1 MKCRTLRAKCFS
13 TLVGHPFIHLAYA
26 YEYGSKEVATQALS
40 LGCTEYDGFHGLI
53 DHPSPDNSNYKTTSL
68 AEIMQRIH
76 TDTRFDNIFALPG
89 ITNTELLAQKYL
101 HVVLEH
107 WNAWE
112 VVDPLQQLEQICDLS
127 VLLAISTGDAVSSF
141 DFFCIH
147 LMTVAHAIRLLW
159 VHIPQERHASILKQ
173 FALFQMVQYINQLR
187 PAFGIERIESVEL
200 KGRDWEWVYSTALKH
215 KWALDSHFFKVV
227 RAPKVMQDT
236 YGAKDGFYLK
246 AALKFLDEFRGWEGF
261 GAGVAGFDPSKDGYI
276 PE

>member
-1 MKCRTLRAKCFS
+1 MLSNVRI
-13 TLVGHPFIHLAYA
+13 VGHPFIHLAYA

-40 LGCTEYDGFHGLI
+40 LGCTEYDAFHGLI
-53 DHPSPDNSNYKTTSL
+53 DHDSPDNSTYKTTSL
-68 AEIMQRIH
+68 AEVMQRIH
-76 TDTRFDNIFALPG
+76 DDKRFDGIFELPG

-107 WNAWE
+107 WNAWQ
-112 VVDPLQQLEQICDLS
+112 VVDPLQQLEHICDLS
-127 VLLAISTGDAVSSF
+127 VLLAISTGDPGPSF

-147 LMTVAHAIRLLW
+147 IMTVAHAIRLLW
-159 VHIPQERHASILKQ
+159 TYIPQERHASILKQ
-173 FALFQMVQYINQLR
+173 YALFQIVQYINQLR
-187 PAFGIERIESVEL
+187 PAFTMDKIDAVDL
-200 KGRDWEWVYSTALKH
+200 KGRDWAWAYDTALKH

-227 RAPKVMQDT
+227 RAPKVLEDT
-236 YGAKDGFYLK
+236 YGSKDNFYLK